1 MNCEQVEELLSAYL
15 DNMLVL
21 GETAESA
28 LQLHTEITEHLQDCL
43 QCSNILADYRRN
55 DTLLS
60 EMPRVGPSQALR
72 NRIFTSPE
80 YLELTGTSNVFS
92 AFHAFSASFD
102 KDTLHTP
109 TYNSARHD
117 TPRSPSHPHLVA
129 LPGGRRTSSSTTPTT
144 KSSSMRQEARVTA
157 LPPRRR
163 HWGLRIMQMAIVA
176 TILLTLGVGSLI
188 SWNILQQQNTATT
201 IGAITPPAGLPEH
214 GPLSAGMR
222 FVFLRNGML
231 WSTPADGSSPP
242 QQLTPANVVVADN
255 PAISPPLS
263 GRAAGD
269 MLAYIDLQHAFVHII
284 RSDGQRDT
292 RIQQPLLKT
301 GVQPSLVWDTNSGAT
316 ILNSLAWSKDGSMLA
331 FVADPRGTGLTSL
344 YLYSIDTGTVQMV
357 SLPVTGS
364 AAHPLWS
371 PDGVRV
377 AFELTSKGIESV
389 LDYNTQNHGLL
400 TISNN
405 VASSANP
412 TDTVQT
418 LDWSPNAYE
427 PAITWSVGQMGHI
440 HSIWLHHVGVGDT
453 STSQVLAT
461 GDYAQAVYSRN
472 GHNGAGSW
480 LLVTAPVGQSANL
493 WRVDV
498 TPGALPGVL
507 TYGKQVSIARWSPD
521 GVHIAYFDS
530 VSSGVGVLHVLNTTT
545 GADTQM
551 ASGVA
556 TEPLPA
562 WSANG
567 QTLAYNT
574 GTQIVVVNIAS
585 MQAGRKPYPLS
596 LQGPA
601 TAFIWSLTIPSQLV
615 VAVSDGQQGIYLVD
629 TRHKTMQQLDQKD
642 ISGPILWTQV
652 P

>member
-21 GETAESA
+21 GETAEAA
-28 LQLHTEITEHLQDCL
+28 LQLHTEITEHLQGCL

-60 EMPRVGPSQALR
+60 EMPRVSPDLALR

-109 TYNSARHD
+109 AYNSTRRD
-117 TPRSPSHPHLVA
+117 PSRSPSRPHLVA
-129 LPGGRRTSSSTTPTT
+129 LPGGRRTSSSTAPTT
-144 KSSSMRQEARVTA
+144 KSPSTRQEARVTA
-157 LPPRRR
+157 LPSRRR

-176 TILLTLGVGSLI
+176 TILLTLGVGSFI
-188 SWNILQQQNTATT
+188 SWNIWQQQNITATT
-201 IGAITPPAGLPEH
+201 DAITPPAGLPEH

-231 WSTPADGSSPP
+231 WSTPADGSSRP
-242 QQLTPANVVVADN
+242 QQLTSANVVVADN
-255 PAISPPLS
+255 PVISPPLS
-263 GRAAGD
+263 GRTAGD

-301 GVQPSLVWDTNSGAT
+301 GVQPSFVWDTGTGAT

-331 FVADPRGTGLTSL
+331 FVADPHGTGLTNL

-357 SLPVTGS
+357 SLPMIGS
-364 AAHPLWS
+364 VAYPVWS

-377 AFELTSKGIESV
+377 AFELTSNGVESV

-418 LDWSPNAYE
+418 LDWSPDANE

-440 HSIWLHHVGVGDT
+440 HSIWLHHVGIGDT

-461 GDYAQAVYSRN
+461 GNYAQAVYSRTGYN
-472 GHNGAGSW
+472 GVGSW
-480 LLVTAPVGQSANL
+480 LLVTAPIGQSANL

-498 TPGALPGVL
+498 TPGALPIVL
-507 TYGKQVSIARWSPD
+507 TYGKQVSVAQWSPD
-521 GVHIAYFDS
+521 GVHIAYIDS
-530 VSSGVGVLHVLNTTT
+530 VSSGVGVLHVLDATT

-556 TEPLPA
+556 IEPLPA

-567 QTLAYNT
+567 QILAYNT

-585 MQAGRKPYPLS
+585 MQAGQKPYPLS

-601 TAFIWSLTIPSQLV
+601 TAFIWSLTVPSQLV

-629 TRHKTMQQLDQKD
+629 TQHRTMQQLDQKD
-642 ISGPILWTQV
+642 ISSPILWTQV